1 MSGFHGFN
9 LILDNFEQIYPN
21 KLNVVRFFKAS
32 ISFKCSN
39 NFGLKRLSKQTSSI
53 KVGDIEHRK
62 LRNGKYLS
70 ITDIWWKITNRE
82 TVTKVLTIAHKWSQ
96 LCAQCK
102 LGGEITRQK
111 QAKVTTVGKS
121 EYYP

>member
-9 LILDNFEQIYPN
+9 LIPDNFEQIYPN
-21 KLNVVRFFKAS
+21 KLNAVRFFKAS

-70 ITDIWWKITNRE
+70 ITDI
-82 TVTKVLTIAHKWSQ
+82 
-96 LCAQCK
+96 
-102 LGGEITRQK
+102 
-111 QAKVTTVGKS
+111 
-121 EYYP
+121 